1 MYLGCSVV
9 LTVISCLCR
18 KVEIF
23 LLVLS
28 PYDTVGCCGAKDLV
42 YLKGRLDNPE
52 FSANAVS
59 RFVGFSVIDSLLTGF
74 KGVLM
79 MRLFELYDDL
89 SQLIDLMA
97 LRRKQQQHAAAVS
110 TIARGATPVETPK
123 YLSATT

>member
-9 LTVISCLCR
+9 LTGISCLCR
-18 KVEIF
+18 KFEIF
-23 LLVLS
+23 VLVMS

-59 RFVGFSVIDSLLTGF
+59 RFVGFSIIDSLLTGF
-74 KGVLM
+74 KGILV

-89 SQLIDLMA
+89 SRLVDLMA
-97 LRRKQQQHAAAVS
+97 LLHKQQQHAAAVS
-110 TIARGATPVETPK
+110 AQVATPVETPK
-123 YLSATT
+123 YLPATT